1 MDSTN
6 LKNKTKKNNR
16 KKTAAFWLM
25 SCRAVELELRTF
37 HLFCNTL
44 RIVSL
49 SRGTYYIYST
59 KYKKL
64 NLLQKEYYSVVS
76 KKYKRE
82 ENHKP

>member
-49 SRGTYYIYST
+49 SRGTYIYST